1 MIFAHKV
8 QFTDLF
14 FMRELIP
21 ASPQYYFHFPDSH
34 VFNFVE
40 CNLEYSH
47 QSPGEMERIETG
59 SGAHSC
65 ALGQDTP
72 AGADTRLCK

>member
-1 MIFAHKV
+1 
-8 QFTDLF
+8 
-14 FMRELIP
+14 MRELIP

-59 SGAHSC
+59 SGAQ
-65 ALGQDTP
+65 LGNFER
-72 AGADTRLCK
+72 GAQVYLLQEG